1 MAVCVSAGS
10 FKLARKPPPAM
21 LTYRL
26 KLSLAPVRPVESISM
41 TSPQKIQSA
50 GHQAKRQARPWV
62 ERLARAG
69 YAARGIVYIVIGVL
83 AFQSAFSAGGRTTNS
98 QGALHTIAGQP
109 FGRILLSLVAIGLVG
124 YALWRF
130 VEAGF
135 DPENKGSDA
144 KGIIQRI
151 GSALSGLAYGGL
163 ALTAFEIVTG
173 SGGGKDSSQQD
184 WTARLLAQPLGPWL
198 VALVGVGVIGMG
210 LITLYK
216 AATAKFRD
224 KLKTEEMSAIEDTW
238 ITRAGR
244 AGYGAR
250 GVVWIMIGW
259 FLVQAGRHSNARETR
274 GLPQT
279 LDTLA
284 SQPYGPWLLG
294 AVAVGLVSYGLY
306 ALAEARY
313 RKIYF

>member
-1 MAVCVSAGS
+1 
-10 FKLARKPPPAM
+10 
-21 LTYRL
+21 
-26 KLSLAPVRPVESISM
+26 M
-41 TSPQKIQSA
+41 TSPQKIQSTSR
-50 GHQAKRQARPWV
+50 QAKRQVRPWV
-62 ERLARAG
+62 EGLARAG
-69 YAARGIVYIVIGVL
+69 YGARGIVYIVIGVL
-83 AFQSAFSAGGRTTNS
+83 AFQSAFSAGGQTTNS

-124 YALWRF
+124 YALWRL
-130 VEAGF
+130 VEAAF

-144 KGIIQRI
+144 KGIVQRI
-151 GSALSGLAYGGL
+151 GSALSGLAYAGL
-163 ALTAFEIVTG
+163 ALTAFKIVTG
-173 SGGGKDSSQQD
+173 GSGGKGSSQQD
-184 WTARLLAQPLGPWL
+184 WTARVLAQPLGQWL
-198 VALVGVGVIGMG
+198 VALVGLVVIGIG
-210 LITLYK
+210 LHALYK
-216 AATAKFRD
+216 AVTAKFRD
-224 KLKTEEMSAIEDTW
+224 KLKTGEMSAVEDTW

-259 FLVQAGRHSNARETR
+259 FLIQAGRHSNARESR
-274 GLPQT
+274 SLPQT

-294 AVAVGLVSYGLY
+294 AVAVGLVAYGLY